1 MKMNLGI
8 SGEDVRRLQRFLLKI
23 CREKRNIP
31 GVRVTGTFDEL
42 TESSVKK
49 LQQILELPVN
59 GFVGAVVWNQIVDY
73 ANSKEP

>member
-1 MKMNLGI
+1 
-8 SGEDVRRLQRFLLKI
+8 
-23 CREKRNIP
+23 
-31 GVRVTGTFDEL
+31 VTGTFDEL